1 MYISNCLK
9 VVLKGIYLYFIAVCP
24 PGQRWEPCAF
34 KCDKLC
40 EGFAMTTGMCRGD
53 NPCVPMCITPA
64 TKPVCG
70 VGELLKDKNTCVK
83 QDMCPCLKPD
93 GTVAQVI
100 MSWVE
105 CSGSVVE
112 CLTQD

>member
-1 MYISNCLK
+1 
-9 VVLKGIYLYFIAVCP
+9 
-24 PGQRWEPCAF
+24 
-34 KCDKLC
+34 
-40 EGFAMTTGMCRGD
+40 MTTGMCSGD

-70 VGELLKDKNTCVK
+70 AGELLKDKNTCVK

-100 MSWVE
+100 MSRSIEPVQQKH
-105 CSGSVVE
+105 
-112 CLTQD
+112 LA